1 MSKRLKLASA
11 IVLAGVLILPGE
23 ALAKPRPRTF
33 KFAGGTNITSLNVT
47 CAPGATSGSASAL
60 LMVKA
65 TRRYGAVTANYLGD
79 SLGRST
85 RIVAQ
90 FPGGSITIGR
100 FEQFYRFPRNYKFPC
115 PVHTNPASSTFTISL
130 QPFRGRTAIGT
141 AAKVDVRLNRVG
153 SAS

>member
-23 ALAKPRPRTF
+23 ALAKPRPNTF
-33 KFAGGTNITSLNVT
+33 KFAGGTNVTTLNVT
-47 CAPGATSGSASAL
+47 CAPGAAKGSASAL

-100 FEQFYRFPRNYKFPC
+100 FEQFYRFPRNYQFPC
-115 PVHTNPASSTFTISL
+115 PALANQSSTFQISL
-130 QPFRGRTAIGT
+130 QPFRGRNPIGT

>member
-33 KFAGGTNITSLNVT
+33 KFAGGTNVTSLNVT
-47 CAPGATSGSASAL
+47 CAPGATAGSPSAL

-115 PVHTNPASSTFTISL
+115 PAAANQSSTFQIKL
-130 QPFRGRTAIGT
+130 QPFRGKNAIGT